1 MDTSRNS
8 SARVSASPNHGTV
21 REYRTNA
28 TLQPFAPIVRL
39 LRSNVAAAAQ
49 TSHTVKEHGDVNTG
63 ESILEKAENRRQRQQ
78 LAIDDED
85 RQAREQH
92 PSISLS
98 EPKQFHS
105 EVPMSLPRVDTAR
118 VDVDLENINDK
129 ERYDNQ
135 GFLFSNSPE
144 DKYGSTTSSPRA
156 VGEAPHAEQAGTEHR
171 QPQDEDIEERHVTER
186 RVQLSDGQHID
197 QSINRLKQVKRR
209 HATAT
214 PSSSK
219 STNRR

>member
-1 MDTSRNS
+1 
-8 SARVSASPNHGTV
+8 
-21 REYRTNA
+21 
-28 TLQPFAPIVRL
+28 
-39 LRSNVAAAAQ
+39 
-49 TSHTVKEHGDVNTG
+49 
-63 ESILEKAENRRQRQQ
+63 
-78 LAIDDED
+78 
-85 RQAREQH
+85 
-92 PSISLS
+92 
-98 EPKQFHS
+98 
-105 EVPMSLPRVDTAR
+105 MSLPRVDTAR

-214 PSSSK
+214 PSSTEPEVLTAAIEGIVGDNNADFSPHHHYDEVNATTASIEAHQYVAALAVVAQDHTTTSLTPGIIVDTPSQVQPQPTPPPATK
-219 STNRR
+219 TQKLALDLLQH